1 LGERHEEVAL
11 KELAEAIRS
20 IFEKVADFFD
30 IFDLSFLV
38 SGITALTAVL
48 FWPPVRSLARL
59 QITSTSAKFLL
70 FLVGSYVAGLCCF
83 AAGRSLRMG
92 RRGPARFGRFDDLI
106 FSILQAHGLVQFQ
119 PFSDYIRRAEDR
131 GIWRLYIRLWAEAR
145 KKLHPSPTLSLL
157 NRYWV
162 LAATYDGVSVA
173 LLAWVA
179 LVIVWMI
186 GMGFPEALTPWVGV
200 PVVVGITLLA
210 IACSREAGR
219 YVHYQAEELIA
230 SIAAAREVR

>member
-1 LGERHEEVAL
+1 M

-38 SGITALTAVL
+38 SGITAVTAVL
-48 FWPPVRSLARL
+48 FWPPARSAARL
-59 QITSTSAKFLL
+59 QIHSTSAKFLL

-83 AAGRSLRMG
+83 AAGRYLRMG
-92 RRGPARFGRFDDLI
+92 RRGPARFNRFDALI
-106 FSILQAHGLVQFQ
+106 YEILRAHGLIQYQ
-119 PFSDYIRRAEDR
+119 PFSSYIDR
-131 GIWRLYIRLWAEAR
+131 EADNRGLWRLYIRLWAEAR
-145 KKLHPSPTLSLL
+145 RRLHPSPTLSLL

-173 LLAWVA
+173 LLAWVGL
-179 LVIVWMI
+179 LVVWMS
-186 GMGFPEALTPWVGV
+186 GTGFDSALTPWVGV
-200 PVVVGITLLA
+200 PVIIGIFLLA

-230 SIAAAREVR
+230 SIAAARETS